1 MSVMFTVGPQ
11 KPCHGLTMGR
21 DLAQSCW
28 MKCSAQGMNSPLI
41 SARRVTGDSKIVT
54 TLKTLGSPVTLSQV
68 QMYSSASCMWLILP
82 PHDLPCSTGNPLV
95 QDPAQLPCMTPT
107 RAAGCGTESKGM
119 DQRQTWWCSHGFAQV
134 VWEG

>member
-1 MSVMFTVGPQ
+1 MFVMFTVGPQ

-41 SARRVTGDSKIVT
+41 SARRVTGDSKTVT

-68 QMYSSASCMWLILP
+68 QMYSSASQMRSVLPHTTWLAQQAPPCFRIL
-82 PHDLPCSTGNPLV
+82 HSFHVWLPQGLPDV
-95 QDPAQLPCMTPT
+95 QA
-107 RAAGCGTESKGM
+107 ESKGM
-119 DQRQTWWCSHGFAQV
+119 DQRQTWWCSHSFAQV
-134 VWEG
+134 VWKG

>member
-1 MSVMFTVGPQ
+1 MSIMFTVGPQ

-41 SARRVTGDSKIVT
+41 SARRVTGDSKTVT

-68 QMYSSASCMWLILP
+68 QMFSFASQMQSVLPSHYLACSA
-82 PHDLPCSTGNPLV
+82 GNPLV
-95 QDPAQLPCMTPT
+95 QDPAQLPCMAST
-107 RAAGCGTESKGM
+107 RGAGCGGTE
-119 DQRQTWWCSHGFAQV
+119 
-134 VWEG
+134 

>member
-1 MSVMFTVGPQ
+1 MSIMFTVGPQ

-28 MKCSAQGMNSPLI
+28 MKCSAQGTNSPLI
-41 SARRVTGDSKIVT
+41 SARRVTGDSKTVT

-68 QMYSSASCMWLILP
+68 HMYSSASRMWSILP
-82 PHDLPCSTGNPLV
+82 PHDLPCSAGNPLV

-107 RAAGCGTESKGM
+107 RAAGCGAE
-119 DQRQTWWCSHGFAQV
+119 
-134 VWEG
+134 